1 LALGQRISDDS
12 ITLVRNN
19 GKVLPLK
26 AEKPSA
32 PQLPY
37 QASEPVRNRVVLVIF
52 SDDVRLESGR
62 VLEHEF
68 RSRIPDARIFY
79 VDPKI
84 AGAMS
89 AEILKA
95 TGEAGKVVAA
105 IYAVPLPGVRTRTD
119 ETLLADQTG
128 ILLKG
133 ILDRDGQKTM
143 VVAVGNPFLA
153 KDFPNIENYLCTFS
167 TASVSEIS
175 AVKAIFAEIPI
186 RGHLPITIPNIAK
199 RGEAIDR
206 RGSME

>member
-1 LALGQRISDDS
+1 
-12 ITLVRNN
+12 
-19 GKVLPLK
+19 
-26 AEKPSA
+26 
-32 PQLPY
+32 
-37 QASEPVRNRVVLVIF
+37 
-52 SDDVRLESGR
+52 
-62 VLEHEF
+62 
-68 RSRIPDARIFY
+68 
-79 VDPKI
+79 
-84 AGAMS
+84 
-89 AEILKA
+89 
-95 TGEAGKVVAA
+95 
-105 IYAVPLPGVRTRTD
+105 
-119 ETLLADQTG
+119 LADQTG